1 MVGVLMVAKN
11 TLLVIFG
18 HLPTTRLSHQAA
30 VSAFFPHHLLSF
42 SQSSTHQQLHQQK
55 LTSQIGSMYTL
66 GILQTAFEIS
76 LILYFMIA
84 SLVGFYSLPF
94 FKQILPQYKLTSM
107 RTIILNCALFLVFSS
122 ALPVSSKILGLT
134 RFDLLGHYGDLHW
147 LANANIILAYN
158 FVFATATGLC
168 LINKFTA
175 SVRSELYNRMLILFR
190 HAFTSEVHSTTTAR
204 GNTGHRSRR
213 FLSSMIPG
221 AASRAATAVKDL
233 IVDHGNKK
241 TE

>member
-1 MVGVLMVAKN
+1 
-11 TLLVIFG
+11 
-18 HLPTTRLSHQAA
+18 
-30 VSAFFPHHLLSF
+30 
-42 SQSSTHQQLHQQK
+42 
-55 LTSQIGSMYTL
+55 MYTL
-66 GILQTAFEIS
+66 GILQTTFEIA

-94 FKQILPQYKLTSM
+94 FKKILPKYKLTSM

-158 FVFATATGLC
+158 FVFAIATGLC

-175 SVRSELYNRMLILFR
+175 TVRSELYNRVLILFH
-190 HAFTSEVHSTTTAR
+190 HALTNDAHSTSSS
-204 GNTGHRSRR
+204 SRQKNPANSR
-213 FLSSMIPG
+213 FLINN
-221 AASRAATAVKDL
+221 ATTTSRATANTVVVKEL
-233 IVDHGNKK
+233 IVDQTLLNKYN
-241 TE
+241 E